1 MGPFRYLKGSE
12 TRAPTLYVRDSH
24 AHAMRRKSRLILAL
38 DVTEEGRALR
48 IASET
53 RDFVDAVK
61 VGYPLV
67 LARGMDIVDR
77 LAKINDVICDF
88 KVADIPYTNRLIVEQ
103 VFRHHAKGVIVHGFV
118 GEDAVKACV
127 DVARGDVFVV
137 AEMTHPGAQKW
148 NAPIADDIALMAV
161 KVGASGVVAPATRP
175 DRVALFRAIIGDRL
189 ILSPGVG
196 AQGGT
201 PADPIKAGADYIIV
215 GRAIH
220 GAENP
225 RAAAEAI
232 TKAIAAAK
240 SPAR

>member
-1 MGPFRYLKGSE
+1 MYGTLH
-12 TRAPTLYVRDSH
+12 AP
-24 AHAMRRKSRLILAL
+24 AMRRKSRLVLAL

-48 IASET
+48 IADET
-53 RDFVDAVK
+53 KDFVDAVK

-103 VFRHHAKGVIVHGFV
+103 VFRHHAKGVIVHGFI
-118 GEDAVKACV
+118 GEDAVSACV
-127 DVARGDVFVV
+127 DIARGDVFVV
-137 AEMTHPGAQKW
+137 AEMSHPGAGKW
-148 NAPIADDIALMAV
+148 NAPIADDIAQMAV
-161 KVGASGVVAPATRP
+161 RAGAKGIIAPATRP
-175 DRVALFRAIIGDRL
+175 DRVALFRAIVGDRL

-196 AQGGT
+196 VQGGT
-201 PADPIKAGADYIIV
+201 AADPITAGADYIIV

-232 TKAIAAAK
+232 TKAIRAARA
-240 SPAR
+240 PAR